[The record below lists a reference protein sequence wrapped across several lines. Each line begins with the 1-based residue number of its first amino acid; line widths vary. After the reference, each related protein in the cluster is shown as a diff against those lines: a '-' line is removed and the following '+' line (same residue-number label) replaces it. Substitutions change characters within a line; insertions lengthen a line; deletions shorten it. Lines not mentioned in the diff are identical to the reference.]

1 MGKCKF
7 LKQKK
12 QVQINGEWVD
22 TRSYRYILY
31 CDGSIPCVIITNG
44 RPYESVRI
52 RTIKLGR
59 NEPYKI
65 HKISLDYKGYGY
77 LQLESD
83 DSVMYVR
90 GAGKYPYWTKATAE
104 IRGCYVHTFGG
115 GNSEHS
121 GGTQSYP
128 KYLIS
133 DVETL
138 IVSCSMYDRQEQD
151 KNYPYGWEFYQNN
164 LIFKGFDTSNVTDMS
179 CMFSNFTNLK
189 SLDLSSF
196 DTRNVTN
203 MGGMFSGCKSLTS
216 IDLSSFDTSNVTS
229 MGHTTIPNDAHYGS
243 GYVGMFSGCKS
254 LTSIDLSSFDTSNVT
269 DMNCMFYGCSGLT
282 SLDLSNFNT
291 SKLTD
296 MGGMFNG
303 CISLTSIDLSN
314 FNTSNVTNMGGT
326 FYGCSG
332 LTSLDLSNLDMSNVT
347 RMSSMFGMCNNLT
360 SLKLS
365 KFKPSDLRYMPNM
378 FYGCSGLTSLD
389 LSGWN
394 TSNVTGQNMS
404 NIFYYCSNLESLDL
418 SGWDMSKITHAGLED
433 DYMFKECP
441 KLSTIRAVGCN
452 EESIFRLRGQ
462 LAYVGMENQVTIIT
476 E

>member
-22 TRSYRYILY
+22 TRSYRYLLY

-52 RTIKLGR
+52 RTIKLAR

-65 HKISLDYKGYGY
+65 HKISLDSKGYGY
-77 LQLESD
+77 LQLEND

-115 GNSEHS
+115 GKAEKS
-121 GGTQSYP
+121 GGTQYYP
-128 KYLIS
+128 EYLIS

-151 KNYPYGWEFYQNN
+151 KNYPYGWEFYQDN

-216 IDLSSFDTSNVTS
+216 IDLSNFNTSNVKNMS
-229 MGHTTIPNDAHYGS
+229 
-243 GYVGMFSGCKS
+243 GMFSR
-254 LTSIDLSSFDTSNVT
+254 
-269 DMNCMFYGCSGLT
+269 CSGIT
-282 SLDLSNFNT
+282 SLDLSNF
-291 SKLTD
+291 
-296 MGGMFNG
+296 
-303 CISLTSIDLSN
+303 
-314 FNTSNVTNMGGT
+314 
-326 FYGCSG
+326 
-332 LTSLDLSNLDMSNVT
+332 DMSNVAIID
-347 RMSSMFGMCNNLT
+347 SMFAMCDNLT

-365 KFKPSDLRYMPNM
+365 KFKPSDLRYMANM
-378 FYGCSGLTSLD
+378 FYGCSGLTSLN

-394 TSNVTGQNMS
+394 TSNVTGQSMS

-462 LAYVGMENQVTIIT
+462 LAYVGMENQVNIIT